1 MHKKILISLIAF
13 IILALSFNFCFA
25 NDMLNQ
31 ATDGIK
37 NVVSGTEKTIENAA
51 GDASNMSKNITGNME
66 NSANNMSN
74 SISNTMSNAGE
85 TMKNTAGQMGN
96 SVYNATRTS
105 TEATEGTLLGMNSTA
120 LTWLIIGLA
129 AIAIVALV
137 WYYSMQITSSNNHR
151 R

>member
-25 NDMLNQ
+25 NDMLKQ

-96 SVYNATRTS
+96 SVYNAIRTS
-105 TEATEGTLLGMNSTA
+105 TEATECTLLGMNSTA
-120 LTWLIIGLA
+120 WTWLIIGLA